1 MLLEML
7 WVHSFPFI
15 QVLFVFFKNVK
26 MQILTYAGT
35 NVSLVMYKLH
45 INLYLAKMRPVTSQK
60 EEK

>member
-1 MLLEML
+1 MRCCECICFRLSK
-7 WVHSFPFI
+7 SFWG
-15 QVLFVFFKNVK
+15 FFKNVK

-45 INLYLAKMRPVTSQK
+45 IDLYLAKMRPVTSQK